1 MIYAQTVIALVR
13 KKLQIFLF
21 IAILL
26 TYSSLVI
33 PSYRSQSIYS

>member
-13 KKLQIFLF
+13 KKLQILF

-33 PSYRSQSIYS
+33 SSYRNQSIYL

>member
-13 KKLQIFLF
+13 KKLQILF
-21 IAILL
+21 IVILL

-33 PSYRSQSIYS
+33 PSYRNQSIYL

>member
-13 KKLQIFLF
+13 KKLQILF

-26 TYSSLVI
+26 TYSSSVI

>member
-13 KKLQIFLF
+13 KKLQILF

-26 TYSSLVI
+26 TCSSLVI